1 MMFIQQAGKM
11 EIITNIIVAAL
22 ISKMTIN
29 CSEPTTKSANSPAK
43 IKSKAEIVKADP
55 QAEPEAKRSIDD
67 KIAPL
72 AIKTEKQGPKVISF
86 RDEMFRDAPSS
97 IYTISYQPRTD
108 HEVRWKGN
116 SCADLSTDFMSVDNL
131 VKYGKLESLNKEARL
146 ELAKNHKQGVFYVEG
161 EFTASIDPQDKLGIP
176 HEVSVAD

>member
-1 MMFIQQAGKM
+1 MFIQQTGKM
-11 EIITNIIVAAL
+11 ETITNIIVAAL
-22 ISKMTIN
+22 ISTMTIS
-29 CSEPTTKSANSPAK
+29 CSEPAATSANSPAK
-43 IKSKAEIVKADP
+43 SASKAEIVKAEP
-55 QAEPEAKRSIDD
+55 QAEPEAKRGTDE
-67 KIAPL
+67 KMAPP
-72 AIKTEKQGPKVISF
+72 AIKTDKQGPKVISF
-86 RDEMFRDAPSS
+86 RDEMFRDAPSC

-161 EFTASIDPQDKLGIP
+161 EFTASIYPEDNLGIP
-176 HEVSVAD
+176 YEVSVAD